1 MQTGMLGNFLR
12 CLKGVKDSFGAQ
24 VGRCHGRNGPQLK
37 LRGKSPGFSRGVAG
51 FLSSYNRDLRDP
63 LVGPQAGPVSTR
75 VARDPLGFLCSR
87 CWGRGPH
94 LELRPEPQGSS
105 PGTLDMD
112 LGVPLG
118 LPQGSQASSRVEL
131 CKSALASSRK
141 SRVRLPVW
149 LTIWIG
155 GFLSRCHWA
164 VTPIVF

>member
-1 MQTGMLGNFLR
+1 MLGNFLR

-24 VGRCHGRNGPQLK
+24 VGRCHGRNGPQLE
-37 LRGKSPGFSRGVAG
+37 LRGESPGFSRGVAG
-51 FLSSYNRDLRDP
+51 FLSSYNRDL
-63 LVGPQAGPVSTR
+63 
-75 VARDPLGFLCSR
+75 RDPLGFLCSR

-131 CKSALASSRK
+131 CKSALPLSRK

-155 GFLSRCHWA
+155 SFLSRCHWA
-164 VTPIVF
+164 VTPAIVF